1 MELTSFAKRRIQTEM
16 VVGVN
21 LLSLRI
27 EGGGTRHFAE
37 SLLLE
42 FTSPPFNRRH
52 LLLAFCLPELEA
64 HVKSLFASAPNVS
77 IVAVES
83 IDQIQRC
90 SDLFDIYFCPLNA
103 LYPILKDRPSV
114 ACLMDIQERF
124 MPENFTSAELELRA
138 TLYSS
143 LVNES
148 TIACTISDFC
158 KDSFI
163 DKLGADPSAVQVV
176 RLYPQ
181 KRLLDA
187 GSDPLPELSGPFIV
201 YPANWYAHKNVKN
214 LVTGYLAARK
224 HNGGLPRLVLVG
236 HPLKEGNQWLSDL
249 AEGDPSAKAILNL
262 TEISADRLRWLYEK
276 AEYVILPTLFE
287 GYCMPLAEAIVLGRP
302 VLANDLPVMRE
313 IGGEWPVYRTLET
326 SEQICH
332 AILEMETVDLGKS
345 EMPLPP
351 ALEGWNWTQIAFAYE
366 TIFNQA
372 LVKHRVTKA
381 GR

>member
-1 MELTSFAKRRIQTEM
+1 MERIQRKM

-64 HVKSLFASAPNVS
+64 HVKSLFAAATNAS
-77 IVAVES
+77 IVVVES
-83 IDQIQRC
+83 IDQIQKC
-90 SDLFDIYFCPLNA
+90 SDLFDVYFCPLNA
-103 LYPILKDRPSV
+103 LYPILSDRPSV

-124 MPENFTSAELELRA
+124 MPENFTAEELQLRG

-143 LVNES
+143 LVNDS

-163 DKLGADPSAVQVV
+163 DKLGADPSSVQVV

-187 GSDPLPELSGPFIV
+187 TSEAVPQVSGRFIM
-201 YPANWYAHKNVKN
+201 YPANWYRHKNVKN
-214 LVTGYLAARK
+214 LVNGYLNAMK
-224 HNGGLPRLVLVG
+224 QKSDLPRLVLVG
-236 HPLKEGNQWLSDL
+236 HPLSEGNQWLVDL
-249 AEGDPSAKAILNL
+249 AENDPSAKDVLIL
-262 TEISADRLRWLYEK
+262 TEISANRLRWLYEN
-276 AEYVILPTLFE
+276 ADYVILPTLFE

-302 VLANDLPVMRE
+302 VLANDMPVMRE
-313 IGGEWPVYRTLET
+313 IGGDWPTYRKLET
-326 SEQICH
+326 PEQISQS
-332 AILEMETVDLGKS
+332 ILEMEANDLDRPQA
-345 EMPLPP
+345 PLPP
-351 ALEGWNWTQIAFAYE
+351 ALNAWNWTQIAIEYE